1 MTEIKRIK
9 RLTTS
14 TVVSYAVL
22 QPTVSKSRSSA
33 TTFTLLVVSFYLIS
47 TMPRAFPCV
56 PDMEEVCSSSTS
68 SPPRRGHFRVFQTW
82 KKCVPVLPH
91 LHHAADISVCSRHG
105 RSVFQFYLI
114 STTAWTRGH
123 SCVPHMVEV
132 CSCSTSSSPH
142 SQSRC
147 STLCTSP
154 SPREIRPSPTPRPAP
169 PTPPGVARSPGE
181 IRPSPTPRPAPPTPP
196 GVDSSSTRTYG
207 RLSRKSVCRTTP
219 ATSPSSRHRDLLR
232 NCRTT
237 WRGGLIV
244 NYSKCCRLFVVVSYL
259 RRGSDVA
266 DLLCKPYTLLCIRD
280 GVGAHARCVQV

>member
-1 MTEIKRIK
+1 MTGIKRIK

-47 TMPRAFPCV
+47 TTPRAFPCV
-56 PDMEEVCSSSTS
+56 PDMEEACSSSTS
-68 SPPRRGHFRVFQTW
+68 SPPRPGHFRVFQTW
-82 KKCVPVLPH
+82 KKCVPVSPH
-91 LHHAADISVCSRHG
+91 LHHGLGISVCSRHG
-105 RSVFQFYLI
+105 RSMFQFYLI

-132 CSCSTSSSPH
+132 CSSSTSSSPH

-154 SPREIRPSPTPRPAP
+154 SPR
-169 PTPPGVARSPGE
+169 E

-219 ATSPSSRHRDLLR
+219 ATSPSSRQRDLLR

-280 GVGAHARCVQV
+280 GVGAHARCVPV

>member
-47 TMPRAFPCV
+47 TTPRAFPCV

-91 LHHAADISVCSRHG
+91 LYHAEDISVCSRHG

-114 STTAWTRGH
+114 STTAWTFP
-123 SCVPHMVEV
+123 CVSEMEEV
-132 CSCSTSSSPH
+132 CSS
-142 SQSRC
+142 
-147 STLCTSP
+147 STLSP
-154 SPREIRPSPTPRPAP
+154 PRPGHAD
-169 PTPPGVARSPGE
+169 
-181 IRPSPTPRPAPPTPP
+181 IR
-196 GVDSSSTRTYG
+196 VF
-207 RLSRKSVCRTTP
+207 
-219 ATSPSSRHRDLLR
+219 H
-232 NCRTT
+232 T
-237 WRGGLIV
+237 W
-244 NYSKCCRLFVVVSYL
+244 
-259 RRGSDVA
+259 
-266 DLLCKPYTLLCIRD
+266 
-280 GVGAHARCVQV
+280 